1 MNNKY
6 VSPLSSRYSSDEM
19 QYLFSTDM
27 KFKTFRKLWIALAKA
42 EKKLG
47 LDISD
52 EQIKE
57 MQAHQDDINYEDA
70 KQKEQEIRHDVMAH
84 VHAFGLQCPKAKAII
99 HLGAT
104 SCYVGD
110 NTDIV
115 IMHEAMM
122 LLKNKLLL
130 VISNLCDFA
139 MRYKDLPIQAYTH
152 FQAAQPT
159 TLGKRATLWI
169 QDLVMDFEDLLNF
182 IDNIKLLGCKGTTGT
197 QASFLKL
204 FDNDYEKVRQLDDL
218 IAKEMGFAQCFD
230 VSGQTY
236 SRKLDSKALN
246 ILSGI
251 AQSCAKFSNDIR
263 LMQHLKEVEEPFE
276 SKQVGSS
283 AMAYKR
289 NPMRSERMAALARY
303 VITDAINPAFTQ
315 ATQWLERTLDDSA
328 NKRISIPE
336 AFLAVDALLEL
347 YFNISGGLLV
357 YPKVIYSNLMKEMP
371 FMATENIMMD
381 CVKLGADRQKIH
393 EIIRK
398 HSMEAARLIKE
409 QGEENKLLCMLSE
422 DNEIPLSKQQLLEI
436 SKPEDYTG
444 CASFQTQEYVTKIQ
458 TNILQKYKIKEI
470 SDNISL

>member
-6 VSPLSSRYSSDEM
+6 VSPLSSRYSSEEM

-42 EKKLG
+42 EKQLG

-57 MQAHQDDINYEDA
+57 MQEHQDDINYEDA

-84 VHAFGLQCPKAKAII
+84 VYAFGLQCPKAKAII

-115 IMHEAMM
+115 IMHKAML

-139 MRYKDLPIQAYTH
+139 IKYKDLPIQAYTH

-218 IAKEMGFAQCFD
+218 IAKEMGFAKCFD

-246 ILSGI
+246 VLSGI

-347 YFNISGGLLV
+347 YLNISGGLLV
-357 YPKVIYSNLMKEMP
+357 YPKVIHSNLMKEMP

-409 QGEENKLLCMLSE
+409 QGEENKLILMLAK
-422 DNEIPLSKQQLLEI
+422 DDEIPLSKQQLLEI

-444 CASFQTQEYVTKIQ
+444 CASFQTHEYVTKVQ
-458 TNILQKYKIKEI
+458 TNILQRYKIKNI
-470 SDNISL
+470 SDNVSL